1 MQEAVVREYTKK
13 RQINYFKITLIGI
26 SFLMTALLVVA
37 IGALF
42 MVPDMAD
49 VWKSLKSEEMIYS
62 LKLSLWTGLLSTAL
76 VALFALP
83 IGYTLSR
90 FEFIGKG
97 FVRTIVDL
105 PVAFPEL
112 VLGLCLLLLFGNTFV
127 GKIFE
132 AMGLN
137 FVFTKQGIVAAQ
149 FFTALPYAS
158 RIMKSTFDYINPRM
172 EFVSRSLGYSQFE
185 TFLYVSLPLARN
197 GIIASTVIAF
207 ARCIGTF
214 GTVLILAGGTYMKT
228 EVLPMTLYL
237 NISYGNMGMALT
249 SGIVLVVVSFAAIY
263 VFERTEVAL

>member
-1 MQEAVVREYTKK
+1 MQSVTTQRRTG
-13 RQINYFKITLIGI
+13 RINLFKATLVFV
-26 SFLMTALLVVA
+26 SFLVTILLVLA

-42 MVPDMAD
+42 MVPDVKD
-49 VWKSLKSEEMIYS
+49 VWESLRSEEMLYS

-90 FEFIGKG
+90 FQFFGKG
-97 FVRTIVDL
+97 FVKTIIDL

-127 GKIFE
+127 GKIFD
-132 AMGLN
+132 ALGIH
-137 FVFTKQGIVAAQ
+137 FVFTKEGIVAAQ
-149 FFTALPYAS
+149 FFTALPYAC
-158 RIMKSTFDYINPRM
+158 RIMKSTFDYIDPRM
-172 EFVSRSLGYSQFE
+172 EFVSRSLGYSMFE
-185 TFLYVSLPLARN
+185 TFVNVSLPLARN
-197 GIIASTVIAF
+197 GILASTVIAF

-228 EVLPMTLYL
+228 EVLPITLYL

-249 SGIVLVVVSFAAIY
+249 SGIVLMVVSFAAIY
-263 VFERTEVAL
+263 VFEQTEVSL

>member
-1 MQEAVVREYTKK
+1 MHRAN
-13 RQINYFKITLIGI
+13 IFKTVLITVTFLI
-26 SFLMTALLVVA
+26 TALLVFA

-42 MVPDMAD
+42 MVPELSD
-49 VWKSLKSEEMIYS
+49 VWDSLWSGEMMYS
-62 LKLSLWTGLLSTAL
+62 LRLSLWTGLISTAL
-76 VALFALP
+76 VMVFSLP
-83 IGYTLSR
+83 IGYSLSR
-90 FEFIGKG
+90 VQFIGKG
-97 FVRTIVDL
+97 FAKTIIDL

-127 GKIFE
+127 GKIFRSV
-132 AMGLN
+132 GLK
-137 FVFTKQGIVAAQ
+137 FVFTKQGVVAAQ

-158 RIMKSTFDYINPRM
+158 RIMKSTFDYIDPRM
-172 EFVSRSLGYSQFE
+172 EFVSRSLGYTMSE
-185 TFLYVSLPLARN
+185 TFIHVSFPLAKN
-197 GIIASTVIAF
+197 GIMASTVIAF

-249 SGIVLVVVSFAAIY
+249 SGIVLMVVSFLAIY